1 MKKMK
6 SLREKKLLRVKRPLR
21 VKKLKEKRLRL
32 KKKMIEI
39 HLRKNLK
46 RYMEFK
52 LTAIENVEWVP
63 VIEELVIQWNSV
75 KICIHSFSYPR
86 SNLSTKS
93 SVKNIKSK
101 TLVNVWSMLSM
112 H

>member
-1 MKKMK
+1 MK
-6 SLREKKLLRVKRPLR
+6 SLQEKKLLRVKRPLR

-32 KKKMIEI
+32 KKMIEI
-39 HLRKNLK
+39 HLRKNWK

-52 LTAIENVEWVP
+52 PTEIEIVEWALVR
-63 VIEELVIQWNSV
+63 EELVIQWSSV
-75 KICIHSFSYPR
+75 KICIHSFSYPW

-93 SVKNIKSK
+93 SVKSIKSK
-101 TLVNVWSMLSM
+101 TLVNVWSMRSM